1 MAVVQVLVVDDQE
14 PFRQAAAAV
23 IEATA
28 GFAVAGV
35 VASGEESLVAANAR
49 QIDLVLMDVNL
60 PGIDGLTAS
69 ARLRELADPPVVVL
83 VSTHD
88 EDEFVD
94 QLAEVGAVAYLSKSR
109 FGTDSL
115 ARVWD
120 AAAGG
125 RSNGATPAE
134 HRPAE
139 GSTAEGQPAG

>member
-1 MAVVQVLVVDDQE
+1 VAVVQVLVVDDQE

-23 IEATA
+23 IAATV

-35 VASGEESLVAANAR
+35 VASGEESLVTANAR
-49 QIDLVLMDVNL
+49 QIDLVVMDVNL

-69 ARLRELADPPVVVL
+69 SQLRQLADPPVVVL

-94 QLAEVGAVAYLSKSR
+94 RLAEVGAVAYLSKSR
-109 FGTDSL
+109 FGTESL
-115 ARVWD
+115 VRVWD
-120 AAAGG
+120 TATSD
-125 RSNGATPAE
+125 RSNDVTPAR
-134 HRPAE
+134 HGPAE

>member
-1 MAVVQVLVVDDQE
+1 VAVVQVLVVDDQE
-14 PFRQAAAAV
+14 PFREAAAAV

-35 VASGEESLVAANAR
+35 VGSGEESLLAATAH
-49 QIDLVLMDVNL
+49 QVDLVLMDVNL

-88 EDEFVD
+88 EEEFAD
-94 QLAEVGAVAYLSKSR
+94 RLAEVGAVAYLSKSR
-109 FGTDSL
+109 LGTDSL

-120 AAAGG
+120 AAAGD
-125 RSNGATPAE
+125 RSNAATTARS
-134 HRPAE
+134 RPAD
-139 GSTAEGQPAG
+139 GPTAQGPPAR